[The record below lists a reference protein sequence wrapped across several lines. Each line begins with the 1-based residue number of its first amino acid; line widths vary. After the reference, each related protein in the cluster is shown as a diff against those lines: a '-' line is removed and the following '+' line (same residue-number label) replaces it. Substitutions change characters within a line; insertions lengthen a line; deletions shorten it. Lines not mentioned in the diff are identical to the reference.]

1 MGDKLMEIRR
11 CYNIAD
17 GVLLIAV
24 GVLLGFPTWVKGG
37 ELLQYL
43 DPFPWIALVIFAI
56 FLILP
61 TKPGKPSIDSFPVM
75 SKLKIILKDPVIYT
89 GFAFFLCIFFKGL
102 PGAVNFT
109 SCRELFI
116 GFFPP
121 FVAILIIRQGFYRPR
136 VVKILFWVMIID
148 AAVLAI
154 VGIFLPVFNGESF
167 NWLSSLIPRQPFFF
181 FSVFGNPNN
190 AGAFFLLHLSLA
202 TGLFFH
208 YFLYHKFFTGYR
220 CFTDYQTRK
229 WFVDNSIDK
238 SSPNAKKKCA
248 ILITL
253 IMLLFYAVHLTR
265 SVLSM
270 IFAWA
275 MMSSI
280 LIFIFYKSIREKNRL
295 LLINF
300 LYSIPIIFIWAM
312 ILSPFYLSSI
322 GYYSLN
328 HSIQAE
334 NSLFKSTGFYES
346 FAGLIPLLIL
356 LAILLWKIFS
366 SPEWKQPFI
375 IIILIGNAAVLIQLL
390 TIISFPSVP
399 IIIGISVMLAG
410 LGRILPPGKFIHLW
424 KK

>member
-1 MGDKLMEIRR
+1 MELRR
-11 CYNIAD
+11 CNNIAD

-43 DPFPWIALVIFAI
+43 DPFPWIALVVFAI

-61 TKPGKPSIDSFPVM
+61 TKPVKRSTDSSPVM
-75 SKLKIILKDPVIYT
+75 SRLKIILKDPIIYT
-89 GFAFFLCIFFKGL
+89 GLIFFLCVVFKGL

-148 AAVLAI
+148 AAILAI
-154 VGIFLPVFNGESF
+154 IGIFLPVINGESF
-167 NWLSSLIPRQPFFF
+167 NWLSSLMPRQPFFF

-190 AGAFFLLHLSLA
+190 AGAFFLLHLILA

-220 CFTDYQTRK
+220 CFKDHHTCK
-229 WFVDNSIDK
+229 WFVDHSIDN
-238 SSPNAKKKCA
+238 SSSNTKKKCA

-253 IMLLFYAVHLTR
+253 ILLLFYAVHLTR

-270 IFAWA
+270 TFAWA

-295 LLINF
+295 FLFNF

-322 GYYSLN
+322 GHNSFKY
-328 HSIQAE
+328 SIQTE
-334 NSLFKSTGFYES
+334 NSLLKSIGFYDS
-346 FAGLIPLLIL
+346 FTGLIPLIILI
-356 LAILLWKIFS
+356 AILLWKIFS

-375 IIILIGNAAVLIQLL
+375 IIILIGCAAVVIQLL
-390 TIISFPSVP
+390 TIISFPSAP
-399 IIIGISVMLAG
+399 IIIGVSAILAG
-410 LGRILPPGKFIHLW
+410 LGKILPPGKLVHH
-424 KK
+424 